1 MRAGHETASKWR
13 WRWTRFASPV
23 TPQGSKKGTGPSV
36 QSPIEQQIEP
46 ILRDPAWLPHAYDAG
61 ADTLTFAYIPRE
73 KQRGATFLF
82 DEKLGELKKSAPI
95 PLTALPLQRLR
106 AEAPPIHFIFHTG
119 YCCSTLLCRALDVPG
134 VSMALKEPQALYSI
148 SEPLMWGKDVE
159 GRLKALEVILDLMS
173 RGLTPGETQIVKTTY
188 TDIALVQPILDSRPT
203 TRALFLHG
211 PLDEFLRSVA
221 KRGLHGR
228 ANMRGLY
235 ERLSQ
240 QIALPTGYSAVDLF
254 RQTDLQIS
262 ALNWLM
268 QIARY
273 QRLARHYAPSGRVRT
288 LSADALLANKVSSLK
303 ALAALFGL
311 QADAAKWDAIA
322 AGPAFK
328 QNAKRPNEIYDDE
341 MRAREQA
348 ALKTAHGKEIDMVS
362 TWLDAV
368 AKHCNVDM
376 KLGDTLLENS

>member
-1 MRAGHETASKWR
+1 VETL
-13 WRWTRFASPV
+13 T
-23 TPQGSKKGTGPSV
+23 
-36 QSPIEQQIEP
+36 EQQIEP
-46 ILRDPAWLPHAYDAG
+46 ILRDPAWLPHSYDAG
-61 ADTLTFAYIPRE
+61 ADALTFAHIPRE
-73 KQRGATFLF
+73 KQRAATFLF
-82 DEKLGELKKSAPI
+82 DEKLGDLKKIGPI
-95 PLTALPLQRLR
+95 PLSALPLQRLR
-106 AEAPPIHFIFHTG
+106 AEARPIHFIFHTG

-159 GRLKALEVILDLMS
+159 RRVNALGVVLDFMA

-188 TDIALVQPILDSRPT
+188 TDIALVQPILDARPST
-203 TRALFLHG
+203 QALFLHG

-240 QIALPTGYSAVDLF
+240 QIALPTGYSPVDLF

-273 QRLARHYAPSGRVRT
+273 QTLAQRYATSGRVRT
-288 LSADALLANKVSSLK
+288 LSADALLTNKVQSLK
-303 ALAALFGL
+303 ALAAHFGL
-311 QADAAKWDAIA
+311 RADAAKWEAVA
-322 AGPAFK
+322 TGPAFQ
-328 QNAKRPNEIYDDE
+328 QNAKRPSEVYNDDI
-341 MRAREQA
+341 RTREQA
-348 ALKTAHGKEIDMVS
+348 TLKAAHGKEIDMVA
-362 TWLDAV
+362 TWLEAV
-368 AKHCNVDM
+368 AKHCTVNM
-376 KLGDTLLENS
+376 NLGSTLLATD